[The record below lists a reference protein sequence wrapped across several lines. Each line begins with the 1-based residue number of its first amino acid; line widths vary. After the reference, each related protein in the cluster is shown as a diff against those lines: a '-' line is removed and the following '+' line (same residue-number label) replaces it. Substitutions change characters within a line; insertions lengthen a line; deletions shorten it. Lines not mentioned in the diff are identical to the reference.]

1 MTRFKAGAALA
12 AAMMTGVFSA
22 AEAQVLDA
30 MKKSYQCAKQSAI
43 ATVEL
48 TGEVAKKAAL
58 ATEVAANASACTAA
72 QGGNP
77 AYYVATTGAISAIKA
92 VSPET
97 IPTGQCHSAVKSTV
111 SRPLLEGVSYLIP
124 AGDIKNHIVSKLNSD
139 LVKEQLWTAV
149 DSIVVVKP
157 FTMQVDCAC
166 TTIDNGL
173 AMTDLKAVGESI
185 GRVSSS
191 CAAALDSL
199 GLGFV
204 NDLDNKVAEGFEKAY
219 SGLSGGY
226 DELVRGETD
235 PKDPA
240 LVYHDYFGKFYDSAV
255 QHGSSKQ
262 NGKWLSHAN
271 PLYAQNIADAWECAQ
286 YYDKHKHSL
295 ENGQKICGEMESR
308 FVTMVHAKVA
318 SNIQTSDALLSA
330 SADINKWL
338 TTMLAWRIPL
348 PPNQYT
354 VTEFKS
360 KLGALGC
367 SEEDFNFHRLWNCKP
382 TGIYQA
388 VLQARAAGADT
399 ATSMKVAFAASSPK
413 LGAQILSFWESKKTS
428 IRVFYFGK
436 WYDPEHSAT
445 YPPCGLAS
453 QPYGDLCVAQ
463 MDLYYDFECHVPM
476 AVAAHEGTSTTRM
489 NKAINSCRAGLD
501 RIRTDASA
509 IATRAAMPS
518 FGADMTALCQPYT
531 ARQDRAT
538 CEAIVNE
545 AATDCQKEA
554 MGSLSANNWKAAL
567 DACWAN
573 KKAGLSKN
581 LATMIAVRTG
591 VSVSPTPPV
600 PSGPLV
606 PANPVVTLPKGRGN

>member
-235 PKDPA
+235 PRIRRSSTMIISASSTTVPCSMAPA
-240 LVYHDYFGKFYDSAV
+240 SRMANGSRMRTLCMRRTSPTHGSARSITTSTSTRWKTARKSAV
-255 QHGSSKQ
+255 R
-262 NGKWLSHAN
+262 W
-271 PLYAQNIADAWECAQ
+271 
-286 YYDKHKHSL
+286 
-295 ENGQKICGEMESR
+295 SR
-308 FVTMVHAKVA
+308 A
-318 SNIQTSDALLSA
+318 S
-330 SADINKWL
+330 
-338 TTMLAWRIPL
+338 
-348 PPNQYT
+348 
-354 VTEFKS
+354 
-360 KLGALGC
+360 
-367 SEEDFNFHRLWNCKP
+367 
-382 TGIYQA
+382 
-388 VLQARAAGADT
+388 
-399 ATSMKVAFAASSPK
+399 
-413 LGAQILSFWESKKTS
+413 
-428 IRVFYFGK
+428 
-436 WYDPEHSAT
+436 
-445 YPPCGLAS
+445 
-453 QPYGDLCVAQ
+453 
-463 MDLYYDFECHVPM
+463 
-476 AVAAHEGTSTTRM
+476 
-489 NKAINSCRAGLD
+489 
-501 RIRTDASA
+501 
-509 IATRAAMPS
+509 
-518 FGADMTALCQPYT
+518 
-531 ARQDRAT
+531 
-538 CEAIVNE
+538 
-545 AATDCQKEA
+545 
-554 MGSLSANNWKAAL
+554 
-567 DACWAN
+567 
-573 KKAGLSKN
+573 
-581 LATMIAVRTG
+581 
-591 VSVSPTPPV
+591 
-600 PSGPLV
+600 
-606 PANPVVTLPKGRGN
+606 